1 MGSSTVFPS
10 GRHDEAIVRIRD
22 ERGLGRCEE
31 PVSVLVGR
39 LDIDPADELVAVD
52 PAGAAQPVQLTRT
65 DPASGGPTP
74 DSEAVFLISLPQG
87 AREQEYRLRAI
98 RKAAGQRDGIRLIA
112 PEQQDGFRRLD
123 TGRYLLEL
131 CQGTASSSTSGK
143 WGVRY
148 FEEVEQGKSLIANSC
163 NALGGVYGPYFTPE
177 NGLVNPPEHA
187 VAKVTVL
194 DEGPVLCR
202 YRLDVDVPDGVD
214 PALHG
219 SKIRVT
225 WSFYHRSRWID
236 RTYQVTP
243 YQTVID
249 GMPVADKITVG
260 DEFEGGK
267 GGELFTHFAAWPRTL
282 YRGGDPYSGVL
293 LSVLR
298 DLLTQ
303 LPDELRTPAAD
314 EFRRAFRED
323 VQTASYDWFWRPI
336 SVLEDLF
343 DRETVQ
349 GKLREVGERARAV
362 VREAI
367 ATEGLTT
374 ATSVD
379 VSAQPEETA
388 FVRLA
393 DKTTMINERTGYSV
407 VWYTSRPV
415 RRYQIVERAQSGWHN
430 WGTNGEN
437 EYPELP
443 SGSTIR
449 MAYGRFDDWVAEAE
463 RMESPVVAELA

>member
-1 MGSSTVFPS
+1 MNSLEGSRARDLDAV
-10 GRHDEAIVRIRD
+10 IRIRD
-22 ERGLGRCEE
+22 ERGLGRCDE
-31 PVSVLVGR
+31 PVSVPIGSLG
-39 LDIDPADELVAVD
+39 IDPAARLVAE
-52 PAGAAQPVQLTRT
+52 GADGNELAVQLTAAE
-65 DPASGGPTP
+65 PAAGVLTP
-74 DSEAVFLISLPQG
+74 ATEATFLVTIPEG
-87 AREQEYRLRAI
+87 AREQEYRLRISASPA
-98 RKAAGQRDGIRLIA
+98 REDDGIRQLA
-112 PEQQDGFRRLD
+112 PEQPDGFRRLD
-123 TGRYLLEL
+123 TGRYILEL
-131 CQGTASSSTSGK
+131 CQGTAASSTSGK

-148 FEEVEQGKSLIANSC
+148 FEEREQGKSLIANSC

-187 VAKVTVL
+187 VANVTVL
-194 DEGPVLCR
+194 EEGPILCR
-202 YRLDVDVPDGVD
+202 YRLDVDVPDGLD

-219 SKIRVT
+219 SKIQVI

-236 RTYQVTP
+236 RTYHVTP
-243 YQTVID
+243 YRTTID

-267 GGELFTHFAAWPRTL
+267 GGELFTHFAAWPQTV

-293 LSVLR
+293 LGVLR
-298 DLLTQ
+298 DLLKE
-303 LPDELRTPAAD
+303 LPDELTTPEAD

-323 VQTASYDWFWRPI
+323 VQAASYDWFWRPI
-336 SVLEDLF
+336 SVMENLF
-343 DRETVQ
+343 DRDTVRAR
-349 GKLREVGERARAV
+349 LREVCERARIV

-367 ATEGLTT
+367 AKQGLTT
-374 ATSVD
+374 AGSVD
-379 VSAQPEETA
+379 VTAQPEETA
-388 FVRLA
+388 FVRMA
-393 DKTTMINERTGYSV
+393 DKTAMINKTTGYSV

-449 MAYGRFDDWVAEAE
+449 MAYGRFDEWTTEAA
-463 RMESPVVAELA
+463 RMESPVIAELA

>member
-1 MGSSTVFPS
+1 MGSSTGSHS
-10 GRHDEAIVRIRD
+10 GQQDEAIVRIRD
-22 ERGLGRCEE
+22 ERGLGRCDE
-31 PVSVLVGR
+31 PVRVRVGG
-39 LDIDPADELVAVD
+39 LDLGELAGLVAVD
-52 PAGAAQPVQLTRT
+52 QAGAEQPVQLTAT
-65 DPASGGPTP
+65 DPVSGALTP
-74 DSEAVFLISLPQG
+74 DSEAVFLVSMPKG
-87 AREQEYRLRAI
+87 VRRQEYRLKSAAR
-98 RKAAGQRDGIRLIA
+98 AAGSTDGIHLLV
-112 PEQQDGFRRLD
+112 PEQEDGFRRLD
-123 TGRYLLEL
+123 TGRYVLEL
-131 CQGTASSSTSGK
+131 CEGTASSATSGK

-187 VAKVTVL
+187 VATVTVL

-202 YRLDVDVPDGVD
+202 YRLDVDVPDGLD

-219 SKIRVT
+219 SKIQVT

-236 RTYQVTP
+236 RTYHVTP

-267 GGELFTHFAAWPRTL
+267 GGELFTHFAAFPQTV

-298 DLLTQ
+298 DLLRE
-303 LPDELRTPAAD
+303 LPDDLRTPAAE
-314 EFRRAFRED
+314 EFRRAFREN
-323 VQTASYDWFWRPI
+323 VQSASYDWFWRPI

-349 GKLREVGERARAV
+349 GKLREVCERARAV

-367 ATEGLTT
+367 VAQGLTT
-374 ATSVD
+374 TSSVD
-379 VSAQPEETA
+379 VTAQPEETA

-393 DKTTMINERTGYSV
+393 DKTAMINEETGYSV

-415 RRYQIVERAQSGWHN
+415 RRYQIVERAESGWHN

-449 MAYGRFDDWVAEAE
+449 MAYGQFDDWTAEAE
-463 RMESPVVAELA
+463 RMESPVIAELA